1 MTGVTRVWSQTGK
14 EVLGAKLWVMTLSAG
29 LKGWEGKRG
38 VSGGI
43 FDKGGVKTGRLAR
56 RPGGL
61 PRASHSNC
69 RRPQFHQEES
79 GSLALPP
86 HPALS
91 CRVSGG
97 RPLTSAPSASLHSF
111 LVKNKAYA
119 YQLAGDNVRM
129 NDKICK
135 ARSACFG
142 RGEKCQGCV
151 TFPKSGFLCVIFFF
165 PVREAVLILVAERSQ
180 S

>member
-1 MTGVTRVWSQTGK
+1 MDSPELLIPT
-14 EVLGAKLWVMTLSAG
+14 AG
-29 LKGWEGKRG
+29 G
-38 VSGGI
+38 
-43 FDKGGVKTGRLAR
+43 
-56 RPGGL
+56 
-61 PRASHSNC
+61 HS
-69 RRPQFHQEES
+69 S
-79 GSLALPP
+79 TKKSLALSPSPP

-111 LVKNKAYA
+111 LVKNKADA